1 MTRTEYLAKL
11 EHYLKRL
18 PQVDYQEAMDYFTEY
33 FDEAG
38 PENEAQVIAELGSP
52 KEAASDL
59 INRLLDEKIVDDTKT
74 PRKTTRTVWIAIL
87 AILGTPLS
95 LPLVFIL
102 FALLITILAVGFAV
116 VITVL
121 MLGVAFLTSGL
132 YMLYD
137 SWSYLSIS
145 TSTTTLGLGIGLLS
159 IGLSILAIMAA
170 VSIAKLSGQCII
182 ALAKHTVKKRR

>member
-18 PQVDYQEAMDYFTEY
+18 PQADYQEAMDYFTEY

-145 TSTTTLGLGIGLLS
+145 TSTTILGLGIGLLS

-170 VSIAKLSGQCII
+170 VSIAKLSGQGII
-182 ALAKHTVKKRR
+182 ALAKHTVKKGR

>member
-18 PQVDYQEAMDYFTEY
+18 PQADYQEAMDYFTEY

-121 MLGVAFLTSGL
+121 MLGAAFLTSGL

-170 VSIAKLSGQCII
+170 VSIAKLSGQGII
-182 ALAKHTVKKRR
+182 ALAKHTAKKRR

>member
-145 TSTTTLGLGIGLLS
+145 TSTTTLGLGIGLFS

-170 VSIAKLSGQCII
+170 VSIAKLSGQGII
-182 ALAKHTVKKRR
+182 ALAKHIVKKGR

>member
-18 PQVDYQEAMDYFTEY
+18 PQADYQEAMDYFTEY

-137 SWSYLSIS
+137 SGSYLSIS

-170 VSIAKLSGQCII
+170 VSIAKLSGQGII
-182 ALAKHTVKKRR
+182 ALAKHTVKTRR

>member
-59 INRLLDEKIVDDTKT
+59 INRLLDEKNVDDTKT

-121 MLGVAFLTSGL
+121 MLGVAF
-132 YMLYD
+132 
-137 SWSYLSIS
+137 
-145 TSTTTLGLGIGLLS
+145 
-159 IGLSILAIMAA
+159 
-170 VSIAKLSGQCII
+170 
-182 ALAKHTVKKRR
+182 

>member
-59 INRLLDEKIVDDTKT
+59 INRLLDEKNVDDTKT

-145 TSTTTLGLGIGLLS
+145 TSTTILGLGIGLLS
-159 IGLSILAIMAA
+159 IGLSILAIMAT
-170 VSIAKLSGQCII
+170 VSIAKLSGQGII